1 MKNLLKTL
9 KDERDSIV
17 LPHNIAGL
25 LLGPQWF
32 RLLAN
37 INRAVSLL
45 AKLHE
50 LFIIK
55 NNNNIQSYNTI
66 LPRVNIYLP

>member
-17 LPHNIAGL
+17 LPHNIAGF

-45 AKLHE
+45 AKLDE

-66 LPRVNIYLP
+66 LPRVNI